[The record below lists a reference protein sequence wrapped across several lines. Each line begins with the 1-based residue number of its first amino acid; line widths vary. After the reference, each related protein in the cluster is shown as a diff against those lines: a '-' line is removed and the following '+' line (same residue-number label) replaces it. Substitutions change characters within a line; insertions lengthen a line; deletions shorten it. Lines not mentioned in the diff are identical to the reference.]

1 MCPTINPNIIYFYAA
16 CLVFKKWILLGALQY
31 KHRSVQK
38 LQSHRPNNKLLLPN
52 IQVSYVAH
60 LSAMCKIAFTA
71 ILLSY
76 LTCFYA
82 PHVYF
87 TASLPTHGC
96 RLLWVA
102 EEGEV
107 HLPIVPHLCNKVRR
121 AREVAWETSAAT
133 REQEGQTPQDQL
145 PLQQGPTS
153 QTSKHRSPHNRRLV
167 KSKWGH
173 R

>member
-1 MCPTINPNIIYFYAA
+1 MYPWMDSFWGFPSTDQFRNSNLTDPITSFCCRIS
-16 CLVFKKWILLGALQY
+16 
-31 KHRSVQK
+31 RSVT
-38 LQSHRPNNKLLLPN
+38 
-52 IQVSYVAH
+52 YVAH
-60 LSAMCKIAFTA
+60 LSAMCKNAFTA
-71 ILLSY
+71 ILLCY
-76 LTCFYA
+76 LIYFYA